1 MTSKV
6 ENESIRRKQELI
18 TSFVTAIQN
27 TKEEYQNREESPNLM
42 NFFNKNADNLT
53 GVFISCHK
61 RFYSTTKM
69 DRSGTEKSL
78 TRDLGSNRFWMDQS
92 CFAYIVLVEK
102 VIAKS
107 KTARD
112 KFFNYII
119 EDDPDYKKEESND
132 DDMLQQAITKMNSQK
147 ETNNRK
153 SGLSSES

>member
-1 MTSKV
+1 MS
-6 ENESIRRKQELI
+6 
-18 TSFVTAIQN
+18 
-27 TKEEYQNREESPNLM
+27 
-42 NFFNKNADNLT
+42 FFNKNADNLT

-69 DRSGTEKSL
+69 DRSSREKAL

-112 KFFNYII
+112 KFFTYIT
-119 EDDPDYKKEESND
+119 EDDPDYGEEESTD
-132 DDMLQQAITKMNSQK
+132 DDMLQRAITKM
-147 ETNNRK
+147 
-153 SGLSSES
+153 SSYDNENAKK